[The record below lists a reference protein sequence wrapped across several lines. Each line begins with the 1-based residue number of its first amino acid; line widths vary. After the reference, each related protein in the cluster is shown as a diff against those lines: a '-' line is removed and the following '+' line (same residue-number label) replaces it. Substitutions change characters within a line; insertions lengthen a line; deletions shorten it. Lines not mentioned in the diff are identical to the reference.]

1 MGGTREYMMGDYAPG
16 GERHSGKSISE
27 HSGYAGLLQDGTKVT
42 GKDFLEDKYY
52 DFYESSDPLTACNG
66 KACVSQALN
75 ETSGW
80 YGDYTY
86 MITSQYPWTVR
97 GGVYGD
103 DSVAG
108 VFFYDN
114 TIGYSNNNGSFR
126 LVLSAT

>member
-1 MGGTREYMMGDYAPG
+1 MMGDYASG

-75 ETSGW
+75 ETAGW
-80 YGDYTY
+80 YGDYTV
-86 MITSQYPWTVR
+86 MVTARHPWFVR
-97 GGVYGD
+97 SGRCS
-103 DSVAG
+103 DSSIAG
-108 VFFYDN
+108 VFY
-114 TIGYSNNNGSFR
+114 YSNGYGRLYSDESFR
-126 LVLSAT
+126 LVLSATQLSC